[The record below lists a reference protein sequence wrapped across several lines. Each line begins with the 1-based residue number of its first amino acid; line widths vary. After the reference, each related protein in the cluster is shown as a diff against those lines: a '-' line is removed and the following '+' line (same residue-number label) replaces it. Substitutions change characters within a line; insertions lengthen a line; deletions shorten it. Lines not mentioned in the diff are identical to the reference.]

1 MRNFRKTRKKGGVS
15 VSTILECI
23 EPYKTMAK
31 CEAEF
36 LRLHNFIRIKI
47 PGDGNC
53 FYHALSKYY
62 SLSNPPGSRPPT
74 HVQLR
79 KRIIDVMENN
89 INEAS
94 VGLVINMSNIPDSV
108 TVNDKEAIK
117 MSKYLEALDKL
128 RTDGVWNSDNADVVS
143 QFAARALNIKLN
155 IFDKKSPQPAKKIFM
170 SKAANGTKI
179 YKDLPAEPAKIIC
192 YTFEPVG
199 YAGSETINLFRVSDS
214 HYELLYPKDAPVAPK
229 GKRSNRT
236 NTIKK
241 LTTNVG
247 KMILA
252 NKLNIKPSRPLPRSS
267 VPAPLVET
275 VVPQSRYMLRSRT
288 NKKPIQQ
295 LQPIRKLQ
303 RKTRSNIEA
312 EELEKAIAAS
322 LQNSHKPLSNN
333 FYNML
338 ASFEEK

>member
-1 MRNFRKTRKKGGVS
+1 MRNFRKTRKRGGVS

-23 EPYKTMAK
+23 DPYKTMVK

-36 LRLHNFIRIKI
+36 LRLNNFMRIKI

-74 HVQLR
+74 HSQLR

-94 VGLVINMSNIPDSV
+94 VGLVINMSNIPNSIKA
-108 TVNDKEAIK
+108 NNKEAIK
-117 MSKYLEALDKL
+117 MAKYLEVLDNL
-128 RTDGVWNSDNADVVS
+128 REDGVWNSDNADIVS
-143 QFAARALNIKLN
+143 QFTARALNIKLN
-155 IFDKKSPQPAKKIFM
+155 IFDKKSPQAAKKIFM
-170 SKAANGTKI
+170 SKTASGTKI

-192 YTFEPVG
+192 YTFEPIG
-199 YAGSETINLFRVSDS
+199 YVGSETINLLRVNNS

-229 GKRSNRT
+229 GKKIVRT
-236 NTIKK
+236 NTVKN
-241 LTTNVG
+241 LTTKVG
-247 KMILA
+247 KMTLA
-252 NKLNIKPSRPLPRSS
+252 NRLNIKPIRIPVRPHSPT
-267 VPAPLVET
+267 PLVESNIPT
-275 VVPQSRYMLRSRT
+275 GRYILRSRT
-288 NKKPIQQ
+288 TKKPVQYIQ
-295 LQPIRKLQ
+295 PVRKIQ
-303 RKTRSNIEA
+303 RKTRENIEA
-312 EELEKAIAAS
+312 EELQATIAAS